1 MIEVMLMKR
10 LLESIGE
17 ELGSIDGYDLIS
29 IGLVKA
35 KAEGFFD
42 ELKKKDSSIQET
54 VCNTIKNGKGYCL
67 GVVKKKVLYGVYL
80 FEIKQKEDF
89 RELNHVTTLFS
100 DEVPSESKKKYDE
113 FVEKTLKD
121 FVTSLE
127 YDKVKLEDKV
137 IELDPKDNG
146 LFQTAGISI
155 IGYACGF
162 ILGWIVFDDILW
174 GFLYGI
180 IFMPLFNE
188 VNVVVRNKR
197 GRKKDNNKK

>member
-1 MIEVMLMKR
+1 MKKI
-10 LLESIGE
+10 LESIGE
-17 ELGSIDGYDLIS
+17 ELGNIDGYDLIS

-42 ELKKKDSSIQET
+42 ELKKQDSSIQED

-67 GVVKKKVLYGVYL
+67 GVVKKKELYGVYL
-80 FEIKQKEDF
+80 FEIKQKEDSK
-89 RELNHVTTLFS
+89 ELKHVKTVFS
-100 DEVPSESKKKYDE
+100 DEVSKESREKYDV

-127 YDKVKLEDKV
+127 YDKVTLEDKV
-137 IELDPKDNG
+137 IELDPKDNS
-146 LFQTAGISI
+146 LLQTAGISI
-155 IGYACGF
+155 TGYVCGF
-162 ILGWIVFDDILW
+162 IFGWLVFDDILW
-174 GFLYGI
+174 GFLYGM

-197 GRKKDNNKK
+197 GRKKDNKNTK